1 MREQSKKRLVKWYNL
16 LLLLL
21 AAVFTVTSFLPVVV
35 LDANRTEYPELFYE
49 ARYTSH
55 MTPVR
60 EIELGYGTVFSLVT
74 NFSDFITLVT
84 IQSNEG
90 YVNNS
95 SERLQELRDEE
106 ASEEEIEDFLED
118 VAETRKTLE
127 EDLEALTEADHE
139 RIIDKVKND
148 DGFRSLVSAVYFFA
162 ASATSE
168 EDGDVIE
175 ESATAYGINPM
186 PLLGTILFAAL
197 TIGLIGLALI
207 YPIILVFKLI
217 AQIVHY
223 LKHLKDDDLTVIER
237 RMERFP
243 ISGYCGSFISMLV
256 LFMLFAPD
264 GISVG
269 AGVVSC
275 IIVWLVGNVFRA
287 VKHIVLDEPNKPLA
301 LGKQA
306 MAVVTIVAAL
316 IMLVNFSGLNL
327 VSDLEDE
334 SVRKIFLEHYAQKL
348 DTLDGDYASASEL
361 SDAAESAVTLANM
374 INTAVVLLVALG
386 GIGLM
391 IGTVVSSV
399 ERMGYKLQKLRNGER
414 EPYKAMRGLAITLL
428 VFTLLPILLFSAG
441 SEEALED
448 AYADGNFK
456 VWHEA
461 YLEKGTPENVE
472 YRLLVET
479 RDDLED
485 AVEDMDEDDEAYEPA
500 TQLLASLEDQ
510 IDDIEAKS
518 SRGII
523 SVVMAVIM
531 LIAEFL
537 YHFMPKFFP
546 AGKKEEP
553 VPVATGTEESFE
565 PAPAEEIPAE
575 VPAEEIPAEAPA
587 EEAPAEEIPAE
598 APAEEAPAEPVAAAD
613 RE

>member
-1 MREQSKKRLVKWYNL
+1 MREQSKKRLVKWYNVV
-16 LLLLL
+16 LLLL

-55 MTPVR
+55 MTPVG

-162 ASATSE
+162 ASATSD

-197 TIGLIGLALI
+197 TIGLIGIALI

-217 AQIVHY
+217 AQIIHY

-243 ISGYCGSFISMLV
+243 ISGYCGAFISMLV

-264 GISVG
+264 GITVG

-327 VSDLEDE
+327 VSDLEDAIP
-334 SVRKIFLEHYAQKL
+334 SMSGAHYAQKL

-523 SVVMAVIM
+523 SVVMTVIM

-598 APAEEAPAEPVAAAD
+598 APVEEAPAEPVAAA
-613 RE
+613 EQE